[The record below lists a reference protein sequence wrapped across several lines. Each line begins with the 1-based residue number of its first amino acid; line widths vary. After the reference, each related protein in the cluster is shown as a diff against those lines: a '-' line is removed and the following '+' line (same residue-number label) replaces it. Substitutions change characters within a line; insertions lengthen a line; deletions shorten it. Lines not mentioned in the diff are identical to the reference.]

1 VTTKAIERTTDE
13 VGSTRNA
20 RRRDLEFDVP
30 QGTRTRSD
38 DDTPELFVKASAID
52 RGGRK
57 EGRQKSH
64 NQNRTTHG
72 KRF

>member
-1 VTTKAIERTTDE
+1 MTTKAIERTTDE
-13 VGSTRNA
+13 VGSTRNT
-20 RRRDLEFDVP
+20 RWCDLEFDVP

-38 DDTPELFVKASAID
+38 DDTPELCVKAPAID

-57 EGRQKSH
+57 EGRQKRH
-64 NQNRTTHG
+64 NQNKTTHG